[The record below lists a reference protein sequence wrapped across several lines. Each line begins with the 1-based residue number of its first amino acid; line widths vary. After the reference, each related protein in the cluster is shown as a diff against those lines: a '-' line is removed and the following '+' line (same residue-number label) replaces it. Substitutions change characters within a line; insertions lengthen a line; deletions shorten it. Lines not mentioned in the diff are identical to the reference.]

1 MKALA
6 IILTSVD
13 TKEHATHIANT
24 LVQLKLAAC
33 VQISAAGTSFYIW
46 KGNTCT
52 DKEFYLNIKT
62 DEKHIDA
69 VVTWLENNHPYDT
82 PEIITLNAKGSHDY
96 HSWLSSSLT

>member
-1 MKALA
+1 MKNIMLV
-6 IILTSVD
+6 LTSVD
-13 TKEHATHIANT
+13 KQKVAQDIAQA
-24 LVQLKLAAC
+24 LVEQQLAAC
-33 VQISAAGTSFYIW
+33 VQISAAGTSVYTW
-46 KGNTCT
+46 KGDTCT

-96 HSWLSSSLT
+96 HDWLSSSLT